1 MLYMMEKLPKV
12 PSRSNSPVKSGRK
25 GDHKVQFSDQSD
37 LRLRGQKVCGKPPE
51 VPRAPPYSRSSSR
64 LSGSSSVS
72 SSSSCSSNSRLS
84 SGGGSSSALDRP
96 CSRGG
101 DSTKWTSSLDRKRSG
116 SLRSKTSERQ
126 AKSDISRSHSLDRRR
141 AESSRRE
148 SASPSHSST
157 ERKRRDCEGKDSQ
170 NKEKKPKTKT
180 TGISHSRSYSGERP
194 RLPNR
199 QKLTPPTLSQNWKN
213 DLSKKETLIEQK
225 VGLHD
230 DDKTTSKSLGN
241 IPMEWAERMKRS
253 TSRSPQRSLNMGD
266 GHVKEDKENE
276 KKEKTKGEHKTSD
289 KKERGRS
296 LKRENRSSK
305 SSSTKHKQ

>member
-1 MLYMMEKLPKV
+1 MEKLPKV

-64 LSGSSSVS
+64 LSGSSSIS

-96 CSRGG
+96 LSRGG

-126 AKSDISRSHSLDRRR
+126 PKSDINRSHSLDRRR

-213 DLSKKETLIEQK
+213 EKKENLIEQK
-225 VGLHD
+225 VSLRD
-230 DDKTTSKSLGN
+230 DDKTTSKSLVN

-253 TSRSPQRSLNMGD
+253 ASRSPQRSLNMGD
-266 GHVKEDKENE
+266 RQVKEDKEIE
-276 KKEKTKGEHKTSD
+276 KKEKMKEHKTSD

-305 SSSTKHKQ
+305 SSTKHKQ